1 MDNIYQSIHKI
12 NEMYTDLTYFDQY
25 GGSVFIF
32 IVLII
37 ILCVVFAYATVM
49 KNIQPIKDDWVNQ
62 RCKPSVIPFAGFINK
77 PEDMSAFD
85 FTGQNFTG
93 CLQNILISI
102 SGFAIQPISYVTHT
116 LSGLFEVIV
125 EAIQQIRKI
134 TSSIRSNMSNITS
147 EIMGRIANIIVPLQ
161 QIIISVVD
169 SMEKVKG
176 ILTAGLYTSLGTYY
190 VLKSLLG
197 AIVQFI
203 ITILIVLAALILAMW
218 IIPFT
223 WPVALTMTLVFISIT
238 IPLAIIVVFFTEVL
252 HVQVDMSIP
261 GVPSRPAV
269 CFDKKTIFKME
280 DGSYKT
286 IYNINVGDKLF
297 NNGYVTSKMKLC
309 AKNAQM
315 YNLNGIVVSGSHMV
329 QNGDKMIPVSIHPS
343 SKILT
348 NYKELYIYCLNTS
361 TKEIIINDTV
371 FYDWDE
377 VSLCDVLTI
386 FDTHNKNILLTNKME
401 RAVAEGAGER
411 GNSGDVSRR
420 SSKDV
425 LDISTSKLHN
435 YFDGGFSGATM
446 ITLSDGVT
454 QKAIKDIDV
463 GDKLKN
469 NECVYGIVE
478 IDGETM
484 DSQYKFNLGPLKTFE
499 GGSNLNLCD
508 PRINITSSLELLGS
522 GRCVKSEKHSKLYH
536 LLTDTQ
542 TFYVGDL
549 KFYHYN
555 SAIELFLERY
565 RPKLLSIKYV

>member
-1 MDNIYQSIHKI
+1 MDNISQSIHKI

-37 ILCVVFAYATVM
+37 ILCLVFAYATVM

-102 SGFAIQPISYVTHT
+102 SGYAIQPISYITHT

-125 EAIQQIRKI
+125 KALQQIRKI
-134 TSSIRSNMSNITS
+134 TSSIRSNISTITS

-203 ITILIVLAALILAMW
+203 ITILIILAALILAMW

-223 WPVALTMTLVFISIT
+223 WPVALTMTLVFTSIT
-238 IPLAIIVVFFTEVL
+238 IPLAIIVIFLRDVL
-252 HVQVDMSIP
+252 HVQANLSIP

-269 CFDKKTIFKME
+269 CFDKQTSFKMD
-280 DGSYKT
+280 DGSYKS
-286 IYNINVGDKLF
+286 IYSINVGDKLF
-297 NNGYVTSKMKLC
+297 NNGCVTSKMKLC

-315 YNLNGIVVSGSHMV
+315 YNLNGIIVSGSHMV
-329 QNGDKMIPVSIHPS
+329 QFGDKMIPVSTHPS
-343 SKILT
+343 SKIIT
-348 NYKELYIYCLNTS
+348 NYNELYIYCLNTS

-377 VSLCDVLTI
+377 VTTCDVLNI
-386 FDTHNKNILLTNKME
+386 FDTHNKNILLTNKT
-401 RAVAEGAGER
+401 
-411 GNSGDVSRR
+411 
-420 SSKDV
+420 KDV
-425 LDISTSKLHN
+425 LNISTSNLHK

-454 QKAIKDIDV
+454 QKAIKDINV

-499 GGSNLNLCD
+499 GGSNLNFCD
-508 PRINITSSLELLGS
+508 PKLNITSSLELMNS

>member
-1 MDNIYQSIHKI
+1 MDNISQSIHKI

-37 ILCVVFAYATVM
+37 ILCLVFAYATVM

-102 SGFAIQPISYVTHT
+102 SGYAIQPISYVTHT

-125 EAIQQIRKI
+125 EALQQIRKI
-134 TSSIRSNMSNITS
+134 TSSIRSNISTITS

-161 QIIISVVD
+161 QIIITVVD

-223 WPVALTMTLVFISIT
+223 WPVAMTMTLVFISIT

-252 HVQVDMSIP
+252 QVQVNMSIP

-269 CFDKKTIFKME
+269 CFDKQTIFKME
-280 DGSYKT
+280 DGSYKS

-297 NNGYVTSKMKLC
+297 NNGFVTSKMKLC
-309 AKNAQM
+309 AKNAEM
-315 YNLNGIVVSGSHMV
+315 YNLNGIIVSGSHMV

-343 SKILT
+343 SKIIT
-348 NYKELYIYCLNTS
+348 NYSELYIYCLNTS

-377 VSLCDVLTI
+377 VTTCDVLTI
-386 FDTHNKNILLTNKME
+386 FDTHNKNILLTNKT
-401 RAVAEGAGER
+401 
-411 GNSGDVSRR
+411 
-420 SSKDV
+420 KDV
-425 LDISTSKLHN
+425 LDISTSNLHK

-454 QKAIKDIDV
+454 QKAIKDINV

-508 PRINITSSLELLGS
+508 PKLNITSSLELMNS
-522 GRCVKSEKHSKLYH
+522 GRCIKSKKHSKLYH